1 MSSKFNTQ
9 KNKPRNP
16 FLAFL
21 CALFVPSF
29 GQVYNGQLKKGLF
42 FLLISL
48 TLPLFLGISRLGVFY
63 WGFITILILD
73 FSFRIY
79 VIYDAT
85 KNAIKQKEYT
95 LKSYNKWYYYATFI
109 VSIYAI
115 LWFYDYNSILG
126 VKSYKIPTTSNEPT
140 IKVGDRIV
148 GDLQAYNHM
157 KPNYGD
163 IIIFQKKDSLNPWI
177 YRIVGLPN
185 DKLEIQ
191 NNFLIINGKKCKATF
206 IKETKSEEYAVREY
220 VEELPNGLVH
230 KMYTFKKPF
239 EGYTEKL
246 REIII
251 PENNYFLMGDNRDN
265 AMDSRYIGVI
275 TKDEIIGKVVFGY
288 WGETNDRININFIDK

>member
-1 MSSKFNTQ
+1 MSSEFTTQ

-21 CALFVPSF
+21 GALFVPSF

-42 FLLISL
+42 FLIISL

-63 WGFITILILD
+63 WGFNTILILD

-95 LKSYNKWYYYATFI
+95 LRSYNKWYYYATYI

-126 VKSYKIPTTSNEPT
+126 VKSYKIPTTANEPT

-148 GDLQAYNHM
+148 GDLQAYSHM
-157 KPNYGD
+157 EPNYGD

-206 IKETKSEEYAVREY
+206 IKESKSEEYAVREY

-230 KMYTFKKPF
+230 KMYIFKKPF
-239 EGYTEKL
+239 ESFTEKISK
-246 REIII
+246 III
-251 PENNYFLMGDNRDN
+251 PENSYFLMGDNRDN

-288 WGETNDRININFIDK
+288 WGETSERININFINK